1 MAKNAIT
8 NRIFFP
14 VLALTVV
21 LSSFYIL
28 DFKAAQSETQ
38 SNSVVSTYSTGDPQI
53 DFPGEVYLYV
63 EGDDSISI
71 SLKENLGA
79 ELEKTGMDVSIA
91 NTFEEKYDSQALL
104 VSVNKYGGFYTPAYA
119 SSNLN
124 ILFFYTTTGKDTK
137 YFEQFKEGDIT
148 VVFENT
154 GSQEGEKL
162 IRGDMELQDSTKGL
176 ISQKAYQK
184 YLASEA
190 AKEIVGRLKLNV
202 RNLP

>member
-8 NRIFFP
+8 KRIFFL

-53 DFPGEVYLYV
+53 DFPGKVYLYV
-63 EGDDSISI
+63 GGDDFVSKT
-71 SLKENLGA
+71 LKEHLGT
-79 ELEKTGMDVSIA
+79 ELEKAGMDVSIA
-91 NTFEEKYDSQALL
+91 DIFEEEYDSQALL
-104 VSVNKYGGFYTPAYA
+104 VSINKYEGLYTPAYA

-137 YFEQFKEGDIT
+137 YFEQFKEGNIT

-184 YLASEA
+184 HLASKA
-190 AKEIVGRLKLNV
+190 AKEIVRKLKLSV